1 MRAVWVRCRAEASY
15 SQGGCA
21 HLRVVDV
28 FRRFRHG
35 RNGLRVPEGVRH
47 MLLCAAPSRC
57 LVVVGGLLAGHCE
70 ADLVS
75 CRRLAA
81 TDVERA

>member
-1 MRAVWVRCRAEASY
+1 MCAVWVRCRAEASY

-47 MLLCAAPSRC
+47 MLLRAAKPLFGGGGRA
-57 LVVVGGLLAGHCE
+57 VGWTL
-70 ADLVS
+70 
-75 CRRLAA
+75 
-81 TDVERA
+81 